1 MFSIRFRRNHRQARR
16 SARDDVVDRRSGGS
30 PAGRRPDP
38 MPRVRWHV

>member
-1 MFSIRFRRNHRQARR
+1 MFSIRFRRNRRQARR
-16 SARDDVVDRRSGGS
+16 SARDVVDRRSGGS